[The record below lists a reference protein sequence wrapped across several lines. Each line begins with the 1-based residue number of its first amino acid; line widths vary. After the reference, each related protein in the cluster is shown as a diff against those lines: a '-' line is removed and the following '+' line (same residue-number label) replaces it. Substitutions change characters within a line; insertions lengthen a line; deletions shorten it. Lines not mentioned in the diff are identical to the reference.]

1 VTIFDY
7 LVLFV
12 LGTSVA
18 IGILRGFI
26 KEILSLGSW
35 VAALVVANMYA
46 EALAPLLPD
55 VIPGAMLR
63 VIIAFVAL
71 FIGMK
76 ILMMLVGM
84 LFDAIL
90 KATGLTIADRALG
103 SLFGLLRGV
112 VFVLAG
118 VIICGMTSVPGQPF
132 WKNAVL
138 SPYAED
144 GARRLKPFLPDAV
157 AGHVQF

>member
-1 VTIFDY
+1 MTIFDY

-12 LGTSVA
+12 LITSVA

-35 VAALVVANMYA
+35 VVALVVANMYA
-46 EALAPLLPD
+46 EALAPLLPEL
-55 VIPGAMLR
+55 IPGAMLR

-71 FIGMK
+71 FIGVK

-84 LFDAIL
+84 LFDAIV

-103 SLFGLLRGV
+103 SVFGMLRGV
-112 VFVLAG
+112 VFVLAA
-118 VIICGMTSVPGQPF
+118 VIVCGMTSVPKQAF

-144 GARRLKPFLPDAV
+144 GARRVKPFLPDAI